1 MKPRTMLLLPLLF
14 FFVNLHAQTADTQHA
29 TDVYAEALRLQNQCK
44 PNEADS
50 CLLLACNLFRQQGD
64 EENLMLAIGKRRA
77 LYRDLHAM
85 DRVHA
90 MDLMAD
96 SLFSQSRSPRV
107 RLNYYL
113 TQARALRADGDYR
126 QAEHYWLRYFDSL
139 NLLPEGKQ
147 RMAAL
152 HVYWSGM
159 RDLLVDRKDYAGAV
173 DYARQSVRLL
183 SDNPTTQAMSLGQ
196 QASIEAHMGDTLA
209 AQTTLERLEA
219 TLPDLT
225 LSEDDAY
232 LLHTLMGLVRDQLGH
247 SAAANR
253 EYLLADSAVA
263 AKYPADHML
272 RLRLRA
278 LQGKLAVKEG
288 RFGDAADHFT
298 TYAQGMAR
306 VRGEQSDDYAEALWL
321 QAKAEARNGHEA
333 DGRSHYMESARL
345 LQHNVRSTLRFVSP
359 IERAAYW
366 EKTAKVQWDMTAFAV
381 NRQADADFL
390 RAAYD
395 AHLFSRS
402 LLLESDRSLYDVLA
416 ASGDTASLRVYRQ
429 LAAWQAMVRKLGQT
443 DAAKYSAVIAK
454 LQTAIS
460 AYDRRLAATS
470 AAYGDYAR
478 FLDLSFDDVR
488 QRLAPGEVLV
498 DFADYTDEAGQH
510 RHVAFVLTPTCE
522 APRLV
527 TLFTSAEL
535 DALLQGRPA
544 DALYAEETAGEV
556 AALLWSRLA
565 PLVGEGSTVCYVP
578 SGAVH
583 GIALDCLPLPDGTRL
598 DDHYSFRRFTSARQL
613 VLPAPPAD
621 APLTA
626 TLIGAPQNTAFPAL
640 PQSAKELAAIGRAL
654 SKGKF
659 KASLHTGSACSAA
672 ALTALSGQSTAI
684 LHVAT
689 HGFYTARDSFSASRP
704 LRSYDDVMDS
714 CGLVLSDT
722 LFTATDL
729 ACLDLHGTRLA
740 VLSACRTAQGQSSPD
755 GLFGLQ
761 RALKRAG
768 AGTLLL
774 TLWDVSDVASTEFMQ
789 AFYTALL
796 NQPDS
801 PREAFATARR
811 HVRDRYPQPFYWA
824 AFVLQD

>member
-1 MKPRTMLLLPLLF
+1 
-14 FFVNLHAQTADTQHA
+14 
-29 TDVYAEALRLQNQCK
+29 
-44 PNEADS
+44 
-50 CLLLACNLFRQQGD
+50 
-64 EENLMLAIGKRRA
+64 
-77 LYRDLHAM
+77 
-85 DRVHA
+85 
-90 MDLMAD
+90 
-96 SLFSQSRSPRV
+96 
-107 RLNYYL
+107 
-113 TQARALRADGDYR
+113 
-126 QAEHYWLRYFDSL
+126 
-139 NLLPEGKQ
+139 
-147 RMAAL
+147 MAAL
-152 HVYWSGM
+152 HVYWAGM
-159 RDLLVDRKDYAGAV
+159 RDLLVDCKDYARAV
-173 DYARQSVRLL
+173 GFAHAIIPQL
-183 SDNPTTQAMSLGQ
+183 SDNPTTQAMALGQ
-196 QASIEAHMGDTLA
+196 KANIEAHMGDTLA
-209 AQTTLERLEA
+209 AQASLENLQDL
-219 TLPDLT
+219 LPDLT
-225 LSEDDAY
+225 LTEDDAC
-232 LLHTLMGLVRDQLGH
+232 LLHTLMGLVRDQLDHG
-247 SAAANR
+247 AAASH

-288 RFGDAADHFT
+288 RFGDATDHFT
-298 TYAQGMAR
+298 VYAQGMAR
-306 VRGEQSDDYAEALWL
+306 VRGPQSDDYAEALWL

-359 IERAAYW
+359 LERAAYW

-416 ASGDTASLRVYRQ
+416 ASGDTATLRVYRQ
-429 LAAWQAMVRKLGQT
+429 LAAWQAQTRKLERA
-443 DAAKYSAVIAK
+443 DATKYAAVIGK
-454 LQTAIS
+454 LQAAIS
-460 AYDRRLAATS
+460 AYDRRLAAAS
-470 AAYGDYAR
+470 SVYGDYAR
-478 FLDLSFDDVR
+478 FLDLSFDNVR
-488 QRLAPGEVLV
+488 QRLAPDEVLI
-498 DFADYTDEAGQH
+498 DFADYMDEAGQH

-522 APRLV
+522 APTLV
-527 TLFTSAEL
+527 TLFTSADL

-598 DDHYSFRRFTSARQL
+598 DDHYRFRRLTSARQL
-613 VLPAPPAD
+613 TLPTPPAD

-640 PQSAKELAAIGRAL
+640 PQSEKELAAIGRTL
-654 SKGKF
+654 SNGKF
-659 KASLHTGSACSAA
+659 TASLHTGASCSAA
-672 ALTALSGQSTAI
+672 ALTALSGHPTTI

-729 ACLDLHGTRLA
+729 AALDLHGTRLA
-740 VLSACRTAQGQSSPD
+740 VLSACRTAQGQTSPD

-774 TLWDVSDVASTEFMQ
+774 TLWDVSDVATTEFMQ
-789 AFYTALL
+789 AFYTAL
-796 NQPDS
+796 QSRPDD

-811 HVRDRYPQPFYWA
+811 HVRDLYPQPFYWA